1 MSVTALAIFV
11 INLSLRISNISDEFE
26 MLSDVSCCTDS
37 IFMTEDHDVSCSR
50 ACSELTIDHCYEFDS
65 RTCRE
70 NCSLCNGGLIR

>member
-1 MSVTALAIFV
+1 MLETKYVGDGFGHFC
-11 INLSLRISNISDEFE
+11 ISNILDEFE

-65 RTCRE
+65 RTCQG
-70 NCSLCNGGLIR
+70 NCSLCNGE